1 MKAIISLAISISL
14 SVPVSVMAQSD
25 NYYKFDSLRKAY
37 SIQNNP
43 LYTKSYGELLSI
55 YATTGGN
62 ACQEYSRHLQGIRP
76 KNNAHMSIY
85 IKSIRDYAE
94 KCRDYEETSP
104 YTLVELLDPKAIM
117 RYKHGGYSSMC
128 DMTERQETRDK
139 KYPSLEQKDLPTINL
154 LKNIR
159 SLF

>member
-1 MKAIISLAISISL
+1 
-14 SVPVSVMAQSD
+14 MARSD

-43 LYTKSYGELLSI
+43 LYKKSYRELLSI
-55 YATTGGN
+55 YATTGGH

-76 KNNAHMSIY
+76 KNNAYISIY
-85 IKSIRDYAE
+85 IKSAREYAE

-104 YTLVELLDPKAIM
+104 YSLVELLDPKAIM
-117 RYKHGGYSSMC
+117 IYKQGAYSNVC
-128 DMTERQETRDK
+128 DMPENLETRDK
-139 KYPSLEQKDLPTINL
+139 RCPNREQKTLPAINL